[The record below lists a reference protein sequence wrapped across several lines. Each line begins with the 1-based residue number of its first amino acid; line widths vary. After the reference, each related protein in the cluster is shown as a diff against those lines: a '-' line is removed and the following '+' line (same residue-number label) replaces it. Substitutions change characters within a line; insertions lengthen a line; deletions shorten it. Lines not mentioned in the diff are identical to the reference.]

1 MIRAKRDIALG
12 EVVNK
17 NCNNT
22 VIFSNGHSFRKFLF
36 GIYERRS
43 EFYAGTAC
51 DVLKWSWIQKWEKG
65 QDTKPLVIFSPL
77 DASGLTNDGKNANMD
92 CGVGDEDIAKRNI
105 AKGEEITCHYLDFA
119 SPGSWPQLGL

>member
-1 MIRAKRDIALG
+1 M
-12 EVVNK
+12 NK

-22 VIFSNGHSFRKFLF
+22 VIFSNGRSFRKFLF

-43 EFYAGTAC
+43 EFDPGTAC
-51 DVLKWSWIQKWEKG
+51 DVLKWSWIQKWEKAQG
-65 QDTKPLVIFSPL
+65 TKPLVIFSPL
-77 DASGLTNDGKNANMD
+77 DVSGLTNDGKDANMD